1 MLEIILKSQGYDVM
15 AAQNGKIALEMAR
28 INLPGLVISDILMPV
43 MDGYQLCI
51 KWKKDSK
58 LKNIPFIFNTASYI
72 DEKDEQLA
80 LKLGADSFIRKP
92 VKPDEFIRII
102 QDVIRY
108 VKKGRVKPKEPLIKE
123 SKEVFQLYSERLV
136 KQLESKNLELSKE
149 ITERKRAHEIIRKSE
164 ERHRMIL
171 QTAMD
176 GFWLADIQG
185 RIIEINEAYCRMSKY
200 SKEELLAMNISDLE
214 VAETSSEIAAH
225 IQKISTQGT
234 DRFETQHR
242 RKDGS
247 IFDAEISVQYRSM
260 EDGLLTV
267 FIRDI
272 TERKKAEEEKA
283 KLEAQLQQS
292 QKLESIGTLAGG
304 VAHEINNPINGI
316 MNYAQL
322 IIDKLDPN
330 NPVTEFAD
338 EIIHET
344 KRVATIVRNLL
355 TFAREEKQTHSPAR
369 LIDIIDDTMSL
380 IQTVF
385 KRDQISLEIDV
396 PEDLPKIR
404 CRSQQ
409 IQQVIMN
416 LATNARD
423 ALNEKYS
430 GYDENKK
437 IIIFSNLFKKE
448 GKDWIRTTVE
458 DHGAGIDADIKERLF
473 DPFFTT
479 KQREIGTGLGLSI
492 SYGIVKG
499 HHGDLS
505 MESEPGQ
512 YTKFHI
518 DLPVDNSWELE
529 KDSKV

>member
-1 MLEIILKSQGYDVM
+1 MKILIVDDDPKTIDMLEIILKSQGYDVM

-123 SKEVFQLYSERLV
+123 SKEAFQLYSERLV

-176 GFWLADIQG
+176 GFWLAEIQG

-283 KLEAQLQQS
+283 KLETQLRQA
-292 QKLESIGTLAGG
+292 QKLESIGTMAGG

-338 EIIHET
+338 
-344 KRVATIVRNLL
+344 
-355 TFAREEKQTHSPAR
+355 
-369 LIDIIDDTMSL
+369 
-380 IQTVF
+380 
-385 KRDQISLEIDV
+385 
-396 PEDLPKIR
+396 
-404 CRSQQ
+404 
-409 IQQVIMN
+409 
-416 LATNARD
+416 
-423 ALNEKYS
+423 
-430 GYDENKK
+430 
-437 IIIFSNLFKKE
+437 
-448 GKDWIRTTVE
+448 
-458 DHGAGIDADIKERLF
+458 
-473 DPFFTT
+473 
-479 KQREIGTGLGLSI
+479 
-492 SYGIVKG
+492 
-499 HHGDLS
+499 
-505 MESEPGQ
+505 
-512 YTKFHI
+512 
-518 DLPVDNSWELE
+518 
-529 KDSKV
+529 